1 MIRKNKAIIGCFV
14 FSFTYLMPFTETD
27 KYCRKSPKKHLKC
40 KLFTPHTS
48 FIIRYLLE
56 IVILQSEIKIINVL
70 NEITMTIKEKVL
82 ASAKTSFAKYG
93 LKKDEL
99 SKLVDQIVASRG
111 LTDESKDEDVTG
123 AIMAFEPVVGLMQSM
138 YNRATSEAN
147 KKYEGWIDPNDPN
160 NKPQLPTP
168 PVPPTSNLTLEQVQ
182 KMIADSTAN
191 NQKAVADAV
200 AAALA
205 PYKEK
210 EEKAHLASILQS
222 SDKLKDI
229 PEQFRSRYQLD
240 KEENLDST
248 VQKIVDD
255 WTGLRQTLVAS
266 GQFVEAPKTS
276 TMEDEQSD
284 FAKAMAG
291 FSERN
296 APQK

>member
-1 MIRKNKAIIGCFV
+1 
-14 FSFTYLMPFTETD
+14 
-27 KYCRKSPKKHLKC
+27 
-40 KLFTPHTS
+40 
-48 FIIRYLLE
+48 
-56 IVILQSEIKIINVL
+56 
-70 NEITMTIKEKVL
+70 MTIKDKVL
-82 ASAKTSFAKYG
+82 ASCKTSFAKYG

-99 SKLVDQIVASRG
+99 SKLVDQIIASRG
-111 LTDESKDEDVTG
+111 LTDESKDEDVTT
-123 AIMAFEPVVGLMQSM
+123 AITAVEPYVGMMQSAF
-138 YNRATSEAN
+138 NRAVSETS
-147 KKYEGWIDPNDPN
+147 KKYEGWLDPNDPKN
-160 NKPQLPTP
+160 QPQPPTP
-168 PVPPTSNLTLEQVQ
+168 PVPPTNGLTQEQVQ
-182 KMIADSTAN
+182 QMIAAASEN
-191 NQKAVADAV
+191 NQKAINDAV

-210 EEKAHLASILQS
+210 EERAHLASILQG

-240 KEENLDST
+240 KEENLDTT

-276 TMEDEQSD
+276 TKEDEQSD

-296 APQK
+296 TPQN